1 MEFKDI
7 IYEKYNNRAKITIN
21 RPEKMNTFTN
31 HTLNEMIMALQSAWT
46 DKEVGAIIITGA
58 GDRAFSIGGDM
69 TSEAEP
75 QLLEKLPMPNLC
87 AQLLQTIRT
96 IPKPVIAAVNGFA
109 IGGGHVIHVVC
120 DLTIASSTAKFG
132 QVGPKVGSFD
142 VGYGSAYLARIVGE
156 KKAREFWYMC
166 KRYTAEECLQM
177 GLVNAVVPPEK
188 LMEETD
194 KWVDTIVGYSP
205 TSLATV
211 KMSFNADT
219 ESVWGIQSMAGIAL
233 NMYIG
238 TDEAAEAHNSF
249 NEKRPGNYTPYR

>member
-1 MEFKDI
+1 M
-7 IYEKYNNRAKITIN
+7 IN
-21 RPEKMNTFTN
+21 
-31 HTLNEMIMALQSAWT
+31 
-46 DKEVGAIIITGA
+46 
-58 GDRAFSIGGDM
+58 
-69 TSEAEP
+69 EAEP

-142 VGYGSAYLARIVGE
+142 VGYGSAYLARIIGE

-166 KRYTAEECLQM
+166 KKYTAEECLQM
-177 GLVNAVVPPEK
+177 GLVNAVVAPEK
-188 LMEETD
+188 LM
-194 KWVDTIVGYSP
+194 
-205 TSLATV
+205 
-211 KMSFNADT
+211 DT
-219 ESVWGIQSMAGIAL
+219 ESLWGIQSMAGIAL

>member
-1 MEFKDI
+1 MAFQDI

-69 TSEAEP
+69 TNEAEP

-96 IPKPVIAAVNGFA
+96 IPKPVIAAVNGYA

-120 DLTIASSTAKFG
+120 DLTIAASTAKFG

-194 KWVDTIVGYSP
+194 KWVDTIVGHSP
-205 TSLATV
+205 TSLAAV

-233 NMYIG
+233 NMYID
-238 TDEAAEAHNSF
+238 TDEALEAHNSF
-249 NEKRPGNYTPYR
+249 NEKRPPNYARYR